1 MLNVLTEY
9 WVYIVSGIVVVGL
22 LVFLLGGDSK
32 QHIDILEDNPIAPR
46 QTLGRGSGSG
56 QSLKANYPY
65 PYKYKAP
72 PRSPLPRDNMLVL
85 KGVGPMVASRLD
97 TFNFTR
103 YEHVAVWKREDYE
116 DIAVMLGQPVERI
129 IEDRWVEQCILLA
142 AGRYDEYEA
151 EYGKIDQE
159 AFNRFK
165 TDTV

>member
-1 MLNVLTEY
+1 MLEALSAY
-9 WVYIVSGIVVVGL
+9 WVYIGIGVVVIGL
-22 LVFLLGGDSK
+22 LFYFVGGDSK
-32 QHIDILEDNPIAPR
+32 QHIDILEENPITPR
-46 QTLGRGSGSG
+46 QTLGRGNNSSPP
-56 QSLKANYPY
+56 LTPPPY

-103 YEHVAVWKREDYE
+103 YEHIAIWKREDYE

-142 AGRYDEYEA
+142 AERYEEYEA

-165 TDTV
+165 NDIV

>member
-1 MLNVLTEY
+1 MMELLGEY
-9 WVYIVSGIVVVGL
+9 WVYIVAVIAVVGL
-22 LVFLLGGDSK
+22 LVFLLGGDK
-32 QHIDILEDNPIAPR
+32 GKHIDIIGDSQSAPL
-46 QTLGRGSGSG
+46 QTLERGSGSL
-56 QSLKANYPY
+56 QSLKDNYPY
-65 PYKYKAP
+65 PYKYKPP

-103 YEHVAVWKREDYE
+103 YEHIAVWKREDYV
-116 DIAVMLGQPVERI
+116 DIADMLGQPVERI

-142 AGRYDEYEA
+142 AGRYEDYEA

-165 TDTV
+165 NDTV

>member
-1 MLNVLTEY
+1 MLELMTEY
-9 WVYIVSGIVVVGL
+9 WVYIVSAIVVVGL

-32 QHIDILEDNPIAPR
+32 QHIDILEDNPIVAR
-46 QTLGRGSGSG
+46 QTLSRGSGSA

-142 AGRYDEYEA
+142 AGRYEEYEA

-165 TDTV
+165 NDTV